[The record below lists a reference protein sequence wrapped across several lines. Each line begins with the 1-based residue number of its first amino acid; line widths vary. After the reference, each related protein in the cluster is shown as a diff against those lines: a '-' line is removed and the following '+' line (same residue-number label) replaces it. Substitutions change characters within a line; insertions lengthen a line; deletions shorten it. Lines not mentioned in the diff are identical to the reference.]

1 MKQNN
6 VLTLGII
13 VVVAGIV
20 ALTASK
26 YIFTTSA
33 DREQTVEVVPA
44 ITANFP
50 TPSTTYFNSQ
60 SIDPT
65 QLIQIGTTTNSN
77 PFSSPSQ

>member
-6 VLTLGII
+6 VVTLIII
-13 VVVAGIV
+13 VVIAGIV
-20 ALTASK
+20 SLTASK
-26 YIFTTSA
+26 YLFTTAA
-33 DREQTVEVVPA
+33 DRQQSVEVVPA
-44 ITANFP
+44 IAANLP
-50 TPSTTYFNSQ
+50 TPSSTYFNSQ